1 MKTKIFLSIFAST
14 LVFLSCGTLAAKNN
28 QSKNNHSSSAP
39 SSTSENQNS
48 ESSFLEITF
57 DYNRASTIAS
67 NQMAL
72 WVENA
77 NGELVK
83 TLYVSDFTAK
93 GRGYRRRA
101 DSLNH
106 WVSAANPES
115 LSGREIDVVSGA
127 TLRTGSQNFF
137 WDLTDS
143 NGNKVQ
149 AGKYFVKLEGTLYWK
164 SNVLYSAQV
173 DFADGTLQIGEI
185 QETRSEKSNQQN
197 ENMIS
202 NVKITGHFKPDS
214 ESAVNSSKSSKID
227 NTKNWLGGLS
237 PEDALSYMEE
247 NYDKGLVIVEVNTD
261 YWKLKNG
268 FTGALHIP
276 HDQMAKRYAELPSGV
291 PVILHCG
298 AGVVSVPAYETLKE
312 KRPDIPVLSYI
323 DGRPPVAEFNAWV
336 SSHKK

>member
-1 MKTKIFLSIFAST
+1 MKTKILLSIFAST
-14 LVFLSCGTLAAKNN
+14 LVFLSCGTLAAQNNQSKNN
-28 QSKNNHSSSAP
+28 QSKNNRASSAP
-39 SSTSENQNS
+39 SSSSENQNPKS
-48 ESSFLEITF
+48 YFLEITF
-57 DYNRASTIAS
+57 DYNRTSTIAS
-67 NQMAL
+67 NQTAL

-77 NGELVK
+77 NGEIVK

-115 LSGREIDVVSGA
+115 LSGREIDAVSSA
-127 TLRTGSQNFF
+127 TLRTGSQNFN

-143 NGNKVQ
+143 IGNKVQ

-164 SNVLYSAQV
+164 SNVLYLAQV
-173 DFADGTLQIGEI
+173 DFADGDLRLGQV

-214 ESAVNSSKSSKID
+214 ESAANSLKSSKID

-237 PEDALSYMEE
+237 PEDALNHM
-247 NYDKGLVIVEVNTD
+247 GT
-261 YWKLKNG
+261 
-268 FTGALHIP
+268 
-276 HDQMAKRYAELPSGV
+276 M
-291 PVILHCG
+291 
-298 AGVVSVPAYETLKE
+298 
-312 KRPDIPVLSYI
+312 
-323 DGRPPVAEFNAWV
+323 
-336 SSHKK
+336 

>member
-14 LVFLSCGTLAAKNN
+14 LVFLSCGTLVAKNN

-72 WVENA
+72 WVENT

-127 TLRTGSQNFF
+127 TLRTGIQNFL

-214 ESAVNSSKSSKID
+214 EPAVNSSKSSKID
-227 NTKNWLGGLS
+227 NTKN
-237 PEDALSYMEE
+237 
-247 NYDKGLVIVEVNTD
+247 
-261 YWKLKNG
+261 
-268 FTGALHIP
+268 
-276 HDQMAKRYAELPSGV
+276 
-291 PVILHCG
+291 
-298 AGVVSVPAYETLKE
+298 
-312 KRPDIPVLSYI
+312 
-323 DGRPPVAEFNAWV
+323 
-336 SSHKK
+336 